1 LRSLGHDVV
10 ERSPSYGLIGRN
22 VITRYFAGAHLEAQS
37 MADRSKL
44 ERRTR
49 QMARAGA
56 VACKLLRRAKAAQE
70 SDARRINAIF
80 EEVDVVLTPTLTAP
94 PLKIGKYHGC
104 GAARTFNGAA
114 GFVAYNPLWN
124 HIGNPAAAVPAGFDS
139 AGLPLS
145 VQLAGAPDSEPLLLS
160 LAAQL
165 EAARPWADARPPV
178 S

>member
-1 LRSLGHDVV
+1 
-10 ERSPSYGLIGRN
+10 
-22 VITRYFAGAHLEAQS
+22 

-49 QMARAGA
+49 GMVRIGGAAR
-56 VACKLLRRAKAAQE
+56 KLLRRAVAAQE
-70 SDARRINAIF
+70 GDARRINAIF
-80 EEVDVVLTPTLTAP
+80 DDVDIVLTPTLTAP
-94 PLKIGKYHGC
+94 PLAVGKYDGC

-124 HIGNPAAAVPAGFDS
+124 HIGNPAAAVPAGMDS

-145 VQLAGAPDSEPLLLS
+145 VQIAGRPDSEPLLLS
-160 LAAQL
+160 LAAQI